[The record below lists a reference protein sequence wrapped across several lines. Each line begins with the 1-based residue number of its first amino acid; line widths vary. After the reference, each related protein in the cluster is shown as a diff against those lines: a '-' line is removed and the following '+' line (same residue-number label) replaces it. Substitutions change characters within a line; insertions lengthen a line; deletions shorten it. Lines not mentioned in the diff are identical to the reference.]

1 MAHQPDNQ
9 NTFRLIFSE
18 PQQQPQQKTL
28 IMDFNPQQLFDLI
41 LRLAINISVASILIL
56 WIFNGLSTRKP
67 FIFSLYLFNLII
79 FIVGH
84 LFNNITLGI
93 GSGIGLFAIFAMLRY
108 RSETLNMKEMTYL
121 FILIAVGMLNSF
133 GGEINMF
140 ERGVFNISIIGL
152 TFILE
157 RKICCR
163 ILEYRKIK
171 YNNLDLLKPEF
182 RNLLM
187 HDIYQRTGIRPK
199 DIEIESVSFVD
210 QNATLIV
217 YFDNHDRKRSYL
229 LDVKD
234 GSLSSDRKQRTSQSQ
249 KIRRIP
255 FQY

>member
-1 MAHQPDNQ
+1 
-9 NTFRLIFSE
+9 
-18 PQQQPQQKTL
+18 
-28 IMDFNPQQLFDLI
+28 MDFNPQQLFDLI

-79 FIVGH
+79 FIIGH

-133 GGEINMF
+133 GGEINML

-163 ILEYRKIK
+163 ILESRKIR

-182 RNLLM
+182 RNLLR

-199 DIEIESVSFVD
+199 DVEIESVNFVD
-210 QNATLIV
+210 QTAMLIV
-217 YFDNHDRKRSYL
+217 YFDNMDKRKSYL
-229 LDVKD
+229 IDVRNNNI
-234 GSLSSDRKQRTSQSQ
+234 SSNQQSEASPNP
-249 KIRRIP
+249 KMRRIRLQ
-255 FQY
+255 F

>member
-1 MAHQPDNQ
+1 
-9 NTFRLIFSE
+9 
-18 PQQQPQQKTL
+18 
-28 IMDFNPQQLFDLI
+28 MDFNPQQLFDLI
-41 LRLAINISVASILIL
+41 LRLAINISVASVLIL

-84 LFNNITLGI
+84 LFNNITLEI

-108 RSETLNMKEMTYL
+108 RSETLNLKEMTYL

-133 GGEINMF
+133 GGEINIL
-140 ERGVFNISIIGL
+140 ERCVFNISIIGL
-152 TFILE
+152 TFVLE

-163 ILEYRKIK
+163 ILESRKIK

-199 DIEIESVSFVD
+199 DVEIESVSFVD

-217 YFDNHDRKRSYL
+217 YFDNHDKKRSYL
-229 LDVKD
+229 IDVRNNNI
-234 GSLSSDRKQRTSQSQ
+234 SSDKQSETMTNP
-249 KIRRIP
+249 KIRRMRMQ
-255 FQY
+255 F

>member
-1 MAHQPDNQ
+1 
-9 NTFRLIFSE
+9 
-18 PQQQPQQKTL
+18 
-28 IMDFNPQQLFDLI
+28 MDFNPQQLFDLT
-41 LRLAINISVASILIL
+41 LRLAINLSVASILIL

-79 FIVGH
+79 FIIGH

-133 GGEINMF
+133 GAEINML
-140 ERGVFNISIIGL
+140 ERGVFNVSIIGL

-163 ILEYRKIK
+163 LLESRKIR

-187 HDIYQRTGIRPK
+187 HDIYSKTGIRPK
-199 DIEIESVSFVD
+199 DIEIETVSFVD
-210 QNATLIV
+210 QTATLIV
-217 YFDNHDRKRSYL
+217 YFDNLDKKKSYLIDVRNNNISPDRKSE
-229 LDVKD
+229 V
-234 GSLSSDRKQRTSQSQ
+234 SQNPKMR
-249 KIRRIP
+249 KIRLQ
-255 FQY
+255 F